1 MAEFTVL
8 ANTAGVRPAT
18 WACVALLAG
27 AVAWASLSLGDEP
40 AAGEP
45 NAEKASQSAETPA
58 AAVLGREVI
67 EQANA
72 LRRDG
77 DAEGAIALL
86 RDYAP
91 QNATMQAVKRMTLAQ
106 AYYDMED
113 WESAVAEFVGVME
126 APGGLSPNVVAAASL
141 SAGNSCMKLGRYDA
155 AVSHWETWKIIAVEP
170 QAGTQMAVDLQIS
183 RAYKELGQYA
193 PAIENLEAA
202 LRIAEEEARTSD
214 QDPKLVMYLR
224 GQIDELGRLAA
235 EE

>member
-1 MAEFTVL
+1 MVEFAVL
-8 ANTAGVRPAT
+8 ANTTGVRPAL
-18 WACVALLAG
+18 WACVALLTV
-27 AVAWASLSLGDEP
+27 AVACAPLSLGAEP

-45 NAEKASQSAETPA
+45 NAREASQSAETPA

-91 QNATMQAVKRMTLAQ
+91 QNATMQAIKRMTLAQ
-106 AYYDMED
+106 AYDDMED
-113 WESAVAEFVGVME
+113 WESAVTEFVGVME
-126 APGGLSPNVVAAASL
+126 APGELSPNVVAAASL
-141 SAGNSCMKLGRYDA
+141 GAGNSSMKLGRYDA

-170 QAGTQMAVDLQIS
+170 QAGTQMAVNLQIS